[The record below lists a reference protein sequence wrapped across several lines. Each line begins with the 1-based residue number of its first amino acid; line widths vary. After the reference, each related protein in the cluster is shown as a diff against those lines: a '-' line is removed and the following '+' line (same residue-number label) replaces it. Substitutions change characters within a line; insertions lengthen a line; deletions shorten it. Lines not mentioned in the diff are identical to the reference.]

1 MFTPVAAV
9 AALVFAFTK
18 SAWISKQEVGTDK
31 MSTIAGHI
39 RDGAMAFLSREYKI
53 LAVFALVVAVFL
65 GFLRFNECPISLAGG
80 SRIHLGCNLLG
91 TRWLLRYAY
100 RNFCE
105 RSSTNAA
112 RKGLSEA
119 LTVAFSGGTVMG
131 MSVVGLGVLGVSGL
145 AIIFYQTGI
154 LAGSEG
160 TDWRRIVS
168 VVTGFSM
175 GASSIALF
183 ARVGGG
189 IFTKAADVGADLVGK
204 VEAGIP

>member
-1 MFTPVAAV
+1 MSLAEQLFMFTPVAAV

-65 GFLRFNECPISLAGG
+65 GYSGSTSAESHWLVAVAFILGAICSGLAGYFG
-80 SRIHLGCNLLG
+80 MRIATSANVR
-91 TRWLLRYAY
+91 T
-100 RNFCE
+100 
-105 RSSTNAA
+105 TNAA

-131 MSVVGLGVLGVSGL
+131 MSVVVGL
-145 AIIFYQTGI
+145 I
-154 LAGSEG
+154 
-160 TDWRRIVS
+160 
-168 VVTGFSM
+168 
-175 GASSIALF
+175 SIRFWLIGPF
-183 ARVGGG
+183 DVD
-189 IFTKAADVGADLVGK
+189 ADVVGLVFA
-204 VEAGIP
+204 EFS